1 MNHSCAAPIF
11 VATDFSHHAAAAV
24 GRALLLARA
33 QGRRVAIVH
42 ALGLDVPAYWM
53 GVIGERWSHVESQ
66 SEAHARRRLEALAER
81 GRSEHGVEV
90 DIRIERGFASASI
103 AAAAES
109 MSAALVVAGAH
120 GGGFVH
126 RVLMGSTSSR
136 LVRKFAGPVLVVK
149 SSPEAPYRRA
159 LVPID
164 FSAASPECIRAA
176 REHAPSAELTLM
188 HVAAIPFDIQMR
200 EAGISEDLI
209 RTFEVA
215 GRAQGRARLAEA
227 ARSAGLE
234 PGGHAEVVVSGDPSR
249 AICTNAG
256 SGQFDLV
263 VIGKHGLHITEQL
276 LLGGVTRH
284 VLAEADC
291 DVLVVPSRDA
301 A

>member
-1 MNHSCAAPIF
+1 MQTPRTGPIV
-11 VATDFSHHAAAAV
+11 VATDFSDHASAALD
-24 GRALLLARA
+24 RALLLARD
-33 QGRRVAIVH
+33 QGRAVALVH

-53 GVIGERWSHVESQ
+53 GVIGEQWSLVERE
-66 SEAHARRRLEALAER
+66 SEAYARRRLEALAGR
-81 GRSEHGVEV
+81 ARSEHGVEIE
-90 DIRIERGFASASI
+90 IRVERGFASASI

-126 RVLMGSTSSR
+126 RILMGSTSSR

-176 REHAPSAELTLM
+176 REHAPSAELTLL
-188 HVAAIPFDIQMR
+188 HAAAIPFDIQMR

-215 GRAQGRARLAEA
+215 GREQGRARLAEA

-249 AICTNAG
+249 AICSHAT
-256 SGQFDLV
+256 SGQFDLI

-276 LLGGVTRH
+276 LLGSVTKH
-284 VLAEADC
+284 VLAEGEC